1 MPVCEICGR
10 LGADCLC
17 MKCERVICEVC
28 FHGFGELCVD
38 CTPQRVVMTVSY
50 GISSSGLRM
59 LGMLLIVFG
68 LMIASIALLPAD
80 AEGVVVI
87 FPFVIGN
94 VSGTAAAVLSVVFL
108 GVFMATAL
116 LPWFLYSRRRGPWD
130 GYGPF
135 RWEPRQNGAEMM
147 EYMIT
152 IEVPAKLRNTVY
164 IEDERGVVHVR
175 SDADPSF
182 HRSYNLPEGF
192 DLGDYSYE
200 YDGGY
205 LILKLKL
212 ERRIF

>member
-1 MPVCEICGR
+1 
-10 LGADCLC
+10 
-17 MKCERVICEVC
+17 
-28 FHGFGELCVD
+28 
-38 CTPQRVVMTVSY
+38 MTASH

-68 LMIASIALLPAD
+68 LMITSIALLPGD
-80 AEGVVVI
+80 AEGVVII

-94 VSGTAAAVLSVVFL
+94 ISGTAAAVLSVVFL

-116 LPWFLYSRRRGPWD
+116 LPWFLFSRRRGPCD

-135 RWEPRQNGAEMM
+135 RWEPRPSRAEMM

-164 IEDERGVVHVR
+164 IEEERGVVHLWSR
-175 SDADPSF
+175 ADPSF
-182 HRSYNLPEGF
+182 HRSYTLPEGF
-192 DLGDYSYE
+192 DVGDYSYE